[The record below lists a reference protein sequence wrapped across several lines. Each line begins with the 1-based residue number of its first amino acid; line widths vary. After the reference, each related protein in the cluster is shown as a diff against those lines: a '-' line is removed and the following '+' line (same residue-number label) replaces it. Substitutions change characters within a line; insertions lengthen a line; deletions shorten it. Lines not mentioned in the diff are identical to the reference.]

1 MSLRTWLFPQDDAAP
16 DTLDNALDSVLWN
29 LDPRTQF
36 SAVIALG
43 VAAVF
48 RSRQLN
54 ADTVASLPLLLAE
67 SEQPV
72 PAPNIDQSWQEFI
85 TETILSLQ
93 DSGDAYWHV
102 QPNSSIRVL
111 QHTEMSVTWN
121 AQMTRRVYR
130 FNLGGVLRHWGLN
143 PPLVVLS
150 INRGAHDA
158 TGFGPMQSKRI
169 RGLIAEQD
177 YSQEFFENNGA
188 PTGTLTV
195 PGEMSKPEADKL
207 REQWIEA
214 RKVRAPA
221 VLGGSA
227 TWESTAFSPNDS
239 EWVETHLAG
248 IGDTATL
255 FGIPGALL
263 QYAMPGSSLTY
274 ENIQDV
280 YQGYWRATLRPTYAI
295 RIEEALAGILNTQ
308 VRFDPETLFLASI
321 QSRSL
326 SAATLT
332 NAGYDP
338 TESARVAGLP
348 PIAHTGRVPTTVQP
362 EDQSNA

>member
-1 MSLRTWLFPQDDAAP
+1 MSLRTWLFPPEESAVA
-16 DTLDNALDSVLWN
+16 TADNALDSVLWN

-36 SAVIALG
+36 SALIALG

-54 ADTVASLPLLLAE
+54 ADTVASLPLAVADTK
-67 SEQPV
+67 QPV
-72 PAPNIDQSWQEFI
+72 PAPNMDQTWQELVS
-85 TETILSLQ
+85 ETILSLQ
-93 DSGDAYWHV
+93 DSGDAYWQV
-102 QPNSSIRVL
+102 DSKSNIRVL
-111 QHTEMSVTWN
+111 PHTEMSVTWN

-130 FNLGGVLRHWGLN
+130 SALGGVLRHWGLN

-188 PTGTLTV
+188 PTGTLSV

-227 TWESTAFSPNDS
+227 TWDSTAFSPNDS

-274 ENIQDV
+274 EKRPRRLSGLLAGDAAPHLRDPYRGSARRHPEHAGTVRPRVAIPGVDPVKVAVGGDV
-280 YQGYWRATLRPTYAI
+280 DERRLRP
-295 RIEEALAGILNTQ
+295 
-308 VRFDPETLFLASI
+308 DPI
-321 QSRSL
+321 CQ
-326 SAATLT
+326 
-332 NAGYDP
+332 
-338 TESARVAGLP
+338 VAGLP
-348 PIAHTGRVPTTVQP
+348 PLAHTGRVPTTVQP
-362 EDQSNA
+362 ED